1 MSALSVQVPFPV
13 FQDRDGQP
21 LDNGYIFIGVANLN
35 PQTNP
40 VIAYY
45 DDALTIV
52 AVQPLRTLNGF
63 ISRSGTPAQI
73 YVDGVNFS
81 ILVQDSKG
89 SMVYNFPDGT
99 GISPDACAVTY
110 NPPFAGGV
118 PIPLCEQIAE
128 TVSVINFGAVGDG
141 VTDNAAAFQALHN
154 YLMQDNISRFVL
166 IPEGHYSTTYP
177 LTIVGYGVH
186 VVGTGKVVISA
197 PDGATNL
204 SLSVGSWGDLS
215 PSGGNAITG
224 NLSKNSSEIQ
234 IASVAGYRVNDVVL
248 VYSGTSVNATL
259 PLNYIP
265 LYKQWFTIREINTS
279 TNTLKFTAQSDYD
292 FLVSEGAK
300 VTASSATPAVSGSIQ
315 NIQFT
320 NTSGF
325 SGDYLHAV
333 AGAVNFTIHNC
344 RIDGFSSCGFTA
356 ASDQLT
362 YDNVVFVGYNGLS
375 SARFTGHVNYLNC
388 TYRPRYTSPQ
398 NIGAFMEETPNT
410 VYIENCD
417 IRSQVRFT
425 NSSDAVPPKRFILKN
440 SRIETLS
447 GTTIFASGYNSD
459 GYAVIIDECEIIGP
473 GGVPLDGSANLT
485 MIDYA
490 FSDSIQVTNCTFQ
503 TSGVSVYAI
512 YGSSLAGG
520 KANRMI
526 FGNKYNSTIG
536 PASNVPS
543 TVGTH
548 QTEFTGSPTISD
560 KVTVL
565 NQVGYNA
572 DAEFVNQFNSGFG
585 YATVGTRVTDVNN
598 FSGYLGV
605 NLKAGDN
612 NTFAVTRTSATYSG
626 WGLFGYANRTAFALN
641 DKFLLRYVSSAGNAS
656 TFLSVGI
663 TGAVTPGATAN
674 NQDLGSGATEWR
686 DIYLVNSPIV
696 SSDRN
701 RKQQIQVL
709 SDAEKAVA
717 TDLKGLIRKYKFN
730 SSVELKGDAARF
742 HVGFIA
748 QDVEQAFVN
757 HGLDPDQYGVVCT
770 ETWWQDED
778 GNIHQTN
785 NIEGKV
791 LTEYNRIAIR
801 YEELLAFIIS
811 AF

>member
-1 MSALSVQVPFPV
+1 MGIQLKNNASGTLATAISASDTGIVLTTGNGASFPALAAGDY
-13 FQDRDGQP
+13 FYATLESTG
-21 LDNGYIFIGVANLN
+21 GTFE
-35 PQTNP
+35 
-40 VIAYY
+40 VIKV
-45 DDALTIV
+45 TV
-52 AVQPLRTLNGF
+52 
-63 ISRSGTPAQI
+63 RSGDSMTVVRAQE
-73 YVDGVNFS
+73 
-81 ILVQDSKG
+81 G
-89 SMVYNFPDGT
+89 STANSFAAGSRIELRVTAASATEFLQSGT
-99 GISPDACAVTY
+99 GAVIR
-110 NPPFAGGV
+110 NFRDK
-118 PIPLCEQIAE
+118 LRE
-128 TVSVINFGAVGDG
+128 TVSVKDFGAVGDG
-141 VTDNAAAFQALHN
+141 ITDNATAFQALHT
-154 YLMQDNISRFVL
+154 YLAQDNISRFVL

-204 SLSVGSWGDLS
+204 SLSVGNWGDLS

-224 NLSKNSSEIQ
+224 NLLKNASEIQ
-234 IASVAGYRVNDVVL
+234 IGSVAGYRVNDVVL
-248 VYSGTSVNATL
+248 VYSGTSANATL

-300 VTASSATPAVSGSIQ
+300 VTVSSATPAVSGSIQ

-325 SGDYLHAV
+325 AGAYLHAV
-333 AGAVNFTIHNC
+333 PGAVNFTIRDC
-344 RIDGFSSCGFTA
+344 RFDGFSSCGFTA

-362 YDNVVFVGYNGLS
+362 YDNVVFVGFNGLS
-375 SARFTGHVNYLNC
+375 AARFTGHVNYLNC

-417 IRSQVRFT
+417 IRSRVMFT
-425 NSSDAVPPKRFILKN
+425 NSSDAIPPKRFILKN

-459 GYAVIIDECEIIGP
+459 GYAVIIDGCEIIGP
-473 GGVPLDGSANLT
+473 GGAPLDGSANLT

-543 TVGTH
+543 TVGAH

-585 YATVGTRVTDVNN
+585 YATVGTRVTDVNA

-612 NTFAVTRTSATYSG
+612 NTFTVARTSATYSG
-626 WGLFGYANRTAFALN
+626 WGVFGYVNRTAFAAQ
-641 DKFLLRYVSSAGNAS
+641 DQFLLRYVNAS
-656 TFLSVGI
+656 GTVKTYLGVDVNGI
-663 TGAVTPGATAN
+663 VTPGATAN
-674 NQDLGSGATEWR
+674 NQDLGSGAKEWR

-701 RKQQIQVL
+701 RKQQIQSL
-709 SDAEKAVA
+709 SDHEKAVA
-717 TDLKGLIRKYKFN
+717 AELKGLIRKYKLN
-730 SSVELKGDAARF
+730 SAVDMKGEAARF
-742 HVGFIA
+742 HVGFIS
-748 QDVEQAFVN
+748 QDVKQAFVN

-778 GNIHQTN
+778 GNIYQTEN
-785 NIEGKV
+785 VEDKV
-791 LTEYNRIAIR
+791 LTEHSRIAIR
-801 YEELLAFIIS
+801 YEELLAFVIS
-811 AF
+811 AL